1 MEQTKIKKILEQETF
16 KRKDLQ
22 LKMNEYELREKEY
35 QLKILELE
43 NKVNENIDKE
53 IILKENLNV
62 MENQVNR
69 ISEMFQEK

>member
-1 MEQTKIKKILEQETF
+1 
-16 KRKDLQ
+16 
-22 LKMNEYELREKEY
+22 MNEYELREKEY

-62 MENQVNR
+62 MEN
-69 ISEMFQEK
+69 